1 MVFVLAWII
10 GEAISLS
17 CELLKFI
24 FLIACVVV
32 LLHHHSWAPL
42 ADVEPLKKAAME
54 QPAVLISC
62 HYHFNHLGLPPSC
75 YIQSYFGN

>member
-10 GEAISLS
+10 GEAIISLS

-42 ADVEPLKKAAME
+42 ADVALPEKSSHGAAKEMGGRGVC
-54 QPAVLISC
+54 QRNLLLNVIA
-62 HYHFNHLGLPPSC
+62 NM
-75 YIQSYFGN
+75 